1 MTTEPI
7 FIPATAWERLRT
19 WLNSEGAEIA
29 QALDLRPSPITG
41 EIDDAEM
48 IDRLGDGLGVWPE
61 RLRDAYEAGVDTI
74 TITI

>member
-7 FIPATAWERLRT
+7 FIPGPAWARLRT

-41 EIDDAEM
+41 EIDDAAM
-48 IDRLGDGLGVWPE
+48 VDRLGDGLGVWPE
-61 RLRDAYEAGVDTI
+61 RLRAAYLAAELV
-74 TITI
+74 